1 MLHRARALWCCGSRR
16 PPPRAAKD
24 ARGKTGPDIQIG
36 LLDLSEKCPKLAF
49 VGIESRDHRVI
60 MAAMASMAML
70 PFALLVLLQL
80 FAAVRAADNGL
91 GLTPVRATCRGCR
104 GCYGCCGRT
113 ASRSSPPPTLRV
125 TQLCS
130 LALARC
136 ACVPHAFARGA
147 SADGL
152 AKLELLP
159 GRDHAGDYGGQHARH
174 G

>member
-24 ARGKTGPDIQIG
+24 ARGKTGPDIQID

-49 VGIESRDHRVI
+49 VGIESRDHRVRVI

-113 ASRSSPPPTLRV
+113 ASRSSPPPTLS
-125 TQLCS
+125 S